1 MSEYLYILFD
11 EPNKNL
17 IIGTTSNLLMH
28 MHEIKNKTNDIYK
41 NEYETNKLAYYEKF
55 DELSQV
61 IIRENELKNLSK
73 ENIITLIKEDNPQWN
88 DLHDTILKIWN
99 TSAKLHDKK
108 QITQK
113 GDNIWKPLH

>member
-1 MSEYLYILFD
+1 MSEYLYILFN

-17 IIGTTSNLLMH
+17 IIGATSNLLMH
-28 MHEIKNKTNDIYK
+28 MHEIKNKTNDIYA
-41 NEYETNKLAYYEKF
+41 NEYKTNKLAYYEKF
-55 DELSQV
+55 DELAQV

-73 ENIITLIKEDNPQWN
+73 ESLITLIKEDNPQWN

-113 GDNIWKPLH
+113 GDNI

>member
-11 EPNKNL
+11 EPKKNL

-61 IIRENELKNLSK
+61 IIRENELKRRQSTMEWFAWYYFKNMEYISK
-73 ENIITLIKEDNPQWN
+73 
-88 DLHDTILKIWN
+88 
-99 TSAKLHDKK
+99 TSR
-108 QITQK
+108 QK
-113 GDNIWKPLH
+113 TNYTKRR

>member
-41 NEYETNKLAYYEKF
+41 NEYE
-55 DELSQV
+55 S
-61 IIRENELKNLSK
+61 
-73 ENIITLIKEDNPQWN
+73 IITLIKEDNPQWN

-113 GDNIWKPLH
+113 GDNI

>member
-11 EPNKNL
+11 EPKKNL

-61 IIRENELKNLSK
+61 IIRWIKKSFKRKHNNFNKRRQSTMEWFAWYYFKNMEYISK
-73 ENIITLIKEDNPQWN
+73 
-88 DLHDTILKIWN
+88 
-99 TSAKLHDKK
+99 TSR
-108 QITQK
+108 QK
-113 GDNIWKPLH
+113 TNYTKRR